1 MTPDETRPKHLRRC
15 QRRAKAA
22 QTEAAKIARRQERH
36 TVKKAL
42 KTIVRDK

>member
-1 MTPDETRPKHLRRC
+1 MTPDEARPKHPRRR

-36 TVKKAL
+36 TVKQAL